1 MARGFIDSKLTVLL
15 MIVFTVIGVYSAF
28 LIPRE
33 EEPQIEVP
41 MADIFVGYP
50 GAGPKEVESRIAKPL
65 EKILSNIQGVEHV
78 YTTSM
83 QGQGMATVQF
93 QVGRDM
99 DRSLVRL
106 YDEINKHMDRMPK
119 GVSMPLVKSRSIDDV
134 PILALSLW
142 SESYSDFDLR
152 AVSEELLHEIEK
164 IQGVSQTKII
174 GGRSRQFRVVVDKDK
189 LAGSAM
195 DLLSLS
201 QATQLANHKMDSGNF
216 HNSDTQFHVTTGG
229 FLQGKEDLEQLVVG
243 TKQGQPIYLNQIAQV
258 LDGPQL
264 PKDYLS
270 LGFGPA
276 SDNYKDHRSEY
287 PAVTLS
293 IAKRKGADAMKIA
306 DEVLEQ
312 VEHLK
317 QDLIPDGV
325 QVEVSRNYGQTAS
338 QKVSELLMHLLGAIV
353 AVTLVVMLAMG
364 WRGGLVV
371 FLSVPIT
378 FALTLLS

>member
-1 MARGFIDSKLTVLL
+1 MKDGLAGKLARGFIDSKLTVLL
-15 MIVFTVIGVYSAF
+15 MIVFTIIGVYSAF

-93 QVGRDM
+93 HVGKDM

-106 YDEINKHMDRMPK
+106 YDEINKHMDQMPK
-119 GVSMPLVKSRSIDDV
+119 GVSLPLVKSRSIDDV
-134 PILALSLW
+134 PILALNLW

-152 AVSEELLHEIEK
+152 MIGEELLHEIEK
-164 IQGVSQTKII
+164 VQGVSHTKVI
-174 GGRSRQFRVVVDKDK
+174 GGRSRQFRVVVDKHR
-189 LAGSAM
+189 LAGSGM

-201 QATQLANHKMDSGNF
+201 HTIQTANHRMDSGNF
-216 HNSDTQFHVTTGG
+216 HNSDTQFHVTTGE
-229 FLQGKEDLEQLVVG
+229 FLQDREDLEQLVVG
-243 TKQGQPIYLNQIAQV
+243 TKGGQPIYLKQIAEV
-258 LDGPQL
+258 LDGPEL

-270 LGFGPA
+270 IGFGPA
-276 SDNYKDHRSEY
+276 SDKFRTHRSEY

-306 DEVLEQ
+306 ESVLER
-312 VEHLK
+312 VDRLK
-317 QDLIPDGV
+317 RDLIPDQV
-325 QVEVSRNYGQTAS
+325 QVEVSRNYGETAS
-338 QKVSELLMHLLGAIV
+338 QKVSELLMLLLGAIV
-353 AVTLVVMLAMG
+353 AVTLVV
-364 WRGGLVV
+364 
-371 FLSVPIT
+371 
-378 FALTLLS
+378 